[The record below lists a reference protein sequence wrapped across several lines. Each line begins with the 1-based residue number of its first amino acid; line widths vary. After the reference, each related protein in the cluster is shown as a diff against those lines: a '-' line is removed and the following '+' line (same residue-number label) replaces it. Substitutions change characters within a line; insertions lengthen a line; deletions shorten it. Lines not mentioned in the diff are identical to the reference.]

1 LQQRRSA
8 TSSAEVGAKAR
19 ESTWRNAT
27 KAVCAALWSSML
39 ACGAPARPTPLPRET
54 PRPSGAISK
63 DRVRALREREAPLR
77 DALSPREQPPWIDV
91 SGADPYR
98 IVPVP
103 GGGFVGVLRGA
114 RALVAL
120 DRDLGELGRAPLA
133 QTPTALCASS
143 SGDAW
148 VASRYGSALQ
158 RARLGPSGAVA
169 LTLERQL
176 ASAGVADLACGE
188 GGVVYVLP
196 ADGSAL
202 LTLDQDARELGR
214 YPALPGAL
222 RLLRR
227 GSYLLEISL
236 FERTLRVLQ
245 LGARG
250 LPARELGRIVHDG
263 TLWAAEMA
271 APEAPVPLL
280 AVSGAEDKALVRAHG
295 EFENIDSFV
304 WIYELRPEGVV
315 RVAELDVSDFGLVL
329 PKALHLDFRADGVQ
343 LDVLAAGSGRRL
355 HAAWGRD
362 WEKPPKVWTEP
373 ALPGV
378 SDAVFGQDGS
388 VAYASPLF
396 DAWIKLD
403 TTGARVARVD
413 PERRP
418 SPDVRLGE
426 ALFFTELMAPDNSS
440 TGTHSRFSCETCHF
454 EGGVDGR
461 LHYTGRADIS
471 VVTKPLFG
479 LANNRPHFSRAMDPD
494 LSSVS
499 HNEFR
504 VAGAG
509 SGQDPWFTLA
519 TARFPWLHEL
529 GIARAELSPLE
540 LRSALLQFLY
550 AFTPAPNASTQG
562 LSHFSRLEAEGAEAF
577 RQHCQSCH
585 APRLLSDD
593 AASEAPFVDWQSL
606 IFTRNA
612 PLVWARADY
621 AKTGV
626 VPYVHERGT
635 RITSLRRL
643 ALKPRYFTNG
653 SAPQLADVVERFR
666 ESPEGGL
673 HDAPPGSPA
682 LSAQTRRALVA
693 FLRLL

>member
-1 LQQRRSA
+1 
-8 TSSAEVGAKAR
+8 
-19 ESTWRNAT
+19 
-27 KAVCAALWSSML
+27 M
-39 ACGAPARPTPLPRET
+39 
-54 PRPSGAISK
+54 
-63 DRVRALREREAPLR
+63 RALREREAALR
-77 DALSPREQPPWIDV
+77 ETFSPREQPPWLDV

-98 IVPVP
+98 IVPMSN
-103 GGGFVGVLRGA
+103 GGFVGVLRGSK
-114 RALVAL
+114 ALVTL
-120 DRDLGELGRAPLA
+120 DAELGELGRVPLP
-133 QTPTALCASS
+133 QTPTALCVSS
-143 SGDAW
+143 NGDAW
-148 VASRYGSALQ
+148 VASRYGAGLQ
-158 RARLGPSGAVA
+158 RARLGPGGIAA

-176 ASAGVADLACGE
+176 GLAGVADLACGE

-202 LTLDQDARELGR
+202 LTLDQDGRELGR
-214 YPALPGAL
+214 YPALAGGL

-227 GSYLLEISL
+227 GSYLLETSL

-250 LPARELGRIVHDG
+250 LPARELGRIRHDG

-271 APEAPVPLL
+271 SSGASVPLL
-280 AVSGAEDKALVRAHG
+280 AVAGVEDKPLVRAHG

-304 WIYELRPEGVV
+304 WLYELRSQGLV
-315 RVAELDVSDFGLVL
+315 RVAELDVADFGLVL
-329 PKALHLDFRADGVQ
+329 PKALHLDLVADGIQ

-355 HAAWGRD
+355 HAAWARD
-362 WEKPPKVWTEP
+362 WEKPSKVWTEP

-378 SDAVFGQDGS
+378 SDAVFGTDGS
-388 VAYASPLF
+388 VVYASPLF
-396 DAWIKLD
+396 DAWIRLD
-403 TTGARVARVD
+403 RTGTHVERVE

-418 SPDVRLGE
+418 DPDVRLGE

-440 TGTHSRFSCETCHF
+440 AGTHSRFSCETCHF

-509 SGQDPWFTLA
+509 SGHDPWFTLA
-519 TARFPWLHEL
+519 TSRFAWLHEL
-529 GIARAELSPLE
+529 GIARAELSPLD

-550 AFTPAPNASTQG
+550 AFTHAPNANSQG
-562 LSHFSRLEAEGAEAF
+562 RRHFSRLEAEGAQNF
-577 RQHCQSCH
+577 REHCQSCH

-593 AASEAPFVDWQSL
+593 ATSEAPFAAWESL

-612 PLVWARADY
+612 PLVWARSDH

-626 VPYVHERGT
+626 VPYVHDRGT

-653 SAPQLADVVERFR
+653 SAPRLEDVLARFR
-666 ESPEGGL
+666 ESSVGAL
-673 HDAPPGSPA
+673 HDAPPDSPGA
-682 LSAQTRRALVA
+682 LSAQTRRALAA
-693 FLRLL
+693 FLSLL

>member
-1 LQQRRSA
+1 
-8 TSSAEVGAKAR
+8 VR
-19 ESTWRNAT
+19 E
-27 KAVCAALWSSML
+27 
-39 ACGAPARPTPLPRET
+39 
-54 PRPSGAISK
+54 
-63 DRVRALREREAPLR
+63 
-77 DALSPREQPPWIDV
+77 ALSPREQAPWLDV

-98 IVPVP
+98 IAPVP
-103 GGGFVGVLRGA
+103 GGGFVGVLRGSK
-114 RALVAL
+114 ALVML
-120 DRDLGELGRAPLA
+120 DAALGEIARVPLS
-133 QTPTALCASS
+133 QTPTALCVSS

-148 VASRYGSALQ
+148 VASRYGSSLL
-158 RARLGPSGAVA
+158 RARLGSGGAVA
-169 LTLERQL
+169 LTLERRL
-176 ASAGVADLACGE
+176 GLAGVADLACGE
-188 GGVVYVLP
+188 GEVVHVLP

-202 LTLDQDARELGR
+202 LTLDHDGNELGR
-214 YPALPGAL
+214 YPALPGPL

-227 GSYLLEISL
+227 GSYLLESSL
-236 FERTLRVLQ
+236 FERTVRVLQ

-280 AVSGAEDKALVRAHG
+280 AVAGVEDKPLVRAHG

-304 WIYELRPEGVV
+304 WLYELRPQGLV
-315 RVAELDVSDFGLVL
+315 RVAELDVSDFGLVV
-329 PKALHLDFRADGVQ
+329 PKALHLASGADGIQ

-362 WEKPPKVWTEP
+362 GDGPPQVWTEP
-373 ALPGV
+373 APPGV
-378 SDAVFGQDGS
+378 SDAVFDTDGS

-396 DAWIKLD
+396 DAWIQLD
-403 TTGARVARVD
+403 ATRAHVAPVD
-413 PERRP
+413 TERRP
-418 SPDVRLGE
+418 PPDVRLGE

-440 TGTHSRFSCETCHF
+440 TGTHSRFTCETCHF

-479 LANNRPHFSRAMDPD
+479 LANNRPHFSRAMDRD

-509 SGQDPWFTLA
+509 SGRDPWFTLE
-519 TARFPWLHEL
+519 TSRFPWLHEL
-529 GIARAELSPLE
+529 GIARAELSPLD

-550 AFTPAPNASTQG
+550 AFTPAPNPNSQG
-562 LSHFSRLEAEGAEAF
+562 RSHFSRLEADGAQAF
-577 RQHCQSCH
+577 RAHCQSCH

-593 AASEAPFVDWQSL
+593 ATSEAPFGSWESL

-635 RITSLRRL
+635 RVPSLRRL

-653 SAPQLADVVERFR
+653 SAPQLEDVVARFR
-666 ESPEGGL
+666 ESPAGAL
-673 HDAPPGSPA
+673 HDAPAGTPGA
-682 LSAQTRRALVA
+682 LSAQTRRALTA

>member
-1 LQQRRSA
+1 
-8 TSSAEVGAKAR
+8 VGVEAR
-19 ESTWRNAT
+19 ESTWWRTTA
-27 KAVCAALWSSML
+27 ALCAALWFGVL
-39 ACGAPARPTPLPRET
+39 ACGAPTRPTPTPREPLRKSVT
-54 PRPSGAISK
+54 LSK
-63 DRVRALREREAPLR
+63 DRLQALRALEAPLR
-77 DALSPREQPPWIDV
+77 QALSPREQPPWLDV

-98 IVPVP
+98 ILPVS
-103 GGGFVGVLRGA
+103 GGGFVGLLRGS
-114 RALVAL
+114 RALVTL
-120 DRDLGELGRAPLA
+120 DPDLNELGRTALP
-133 QTPTALCASS
+133 QTPTALCVSS

-148 VASRYGSALQ
+148 VASRYGSGLQ
-158 RARLGPSGAVA
+158 RARLRPHAAAA

-176 ASAGVADLACGE
+176 AVTGVADLACGE
-188 GGVVYVLP
+188 DGVVYVLP
-196 ADGSAL
+196 AEGSAL
-202 LTLDQDARELGR
+202 LTLDQDGRELGR
-214 YPALPGAL
+214 YPALSGAL

-227 GSYLLEISL
+227 GSYLLETSL
-236 FERTLRVLQ
+236 FERTLRVVH

-250 LPARELGRIVHDG
+250 LPARELGRIAHDG
-263 TLWAAEMA
+263 PLWAAEMA
-271 APEAPVPLL
+271 ASDASMPLL
-280 AVSGAEDKALVRAHG
+280 AVAGVEDKPLVRAHG

-304 WIYELRPEGVV
+304 WLYELRPHGLV
-315 RVAELDVSDFGLVL
+315 RVAELDVSDYGVVL
-329 PKALHLDFRADGVQ
+329 PKALHLHSGADGVQ

-355 HAAWGRD
+355 RATWARAW
-362 WEKPPKVWTEP
+362 ETPPQVWTEAAP
-373 ALPGV
+373 PGV
-378 SDAVFGQDGS
+378 TEAVFAPDGS

-403 TTGARVARVD
+403 AMGAHVVRVD

-418 SPDVRLGE
+418 LPDVRLGE
-426 ALFFTELMAPDNSS
+426 ALFFTELIAPENSS
-440 TGTHSRFSCETCHF
+440 KGTHSRFSCETCHF

-461 LHYTGRADIS
+461 LHHTGRADIS

-509 SGQDPWFTLA
+509 SGQDPWFTLE
-519 TARFPWLHEL
+519 TSRFAWLHEL
-529 GIARAELSPLE
+529 GIARAQLSPLE

-550 AFTPAPNASTQG
+550 AFTPPPNANSQG
-562 LSHFSRLEAEGAEAF
+562 RGHFSPLESEGAHAF
-577 RQHCQSCH
+577 REHCQSCH

-593 AASEAPFVDWQSL
+593 PASEVPFAAWEAL

-612 PLVWARADY
+612 PVVWARAEY

-626 VPYVHERGT
+626 VPYVNDRGA

-653 SAPQLADVVERFR
+653 SAHHLEGVLERFCETSVGPR
-666 ESPEGGL
+666 
-673 HDAPPGSPA
+673 HDASGSSALPA
-682 LSAQTRRALVA
+682 ATRRALAA